1 MKSFWIMLCVFVLML
16 GGIAVNC
23 VFIDRTADK
32 MERAI
37 AALPEVSEAGKTGAL
52 SELEAFWQKRRT
64 AVSISISFNDI
75 RAIDNHLAQMR
86 AAAEVGEDS
95 DYETARQ
102 LALSAVAHMR
112 RLERFSPECIL

>member
-1 MKSFWIMLCVFVLML
+1 MKSFWIMLLVFAMML

-37 AALPEVSEAGKTGAL
+37 AALPEVGEAEDAL
-52 SELEAFWQKRRT
+52 AETEAFWQKRRT

-75 RAIDNHLAQMR
+75 RAIDNDLAQMR

-95 DYETARQ
+95 DYETARL

-112 RLERFSPECIL
+112 RLERFSLECIL